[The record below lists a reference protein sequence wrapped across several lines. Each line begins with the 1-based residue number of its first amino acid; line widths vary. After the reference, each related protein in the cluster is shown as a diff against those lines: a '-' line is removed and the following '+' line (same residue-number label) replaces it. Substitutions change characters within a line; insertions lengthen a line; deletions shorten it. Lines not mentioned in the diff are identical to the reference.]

1 MKSRFFVSMG
11 LAVIAS
17 LGLVAVACGDD
28 DDDGGNGGGGGGDG
42 ETLQTVR
49 DRGTLRCGVK
59 DGQPGFG
66 NIEPDGSYAGN
77 DIEYCKALAAAIF
90 GDATKVEYVLAS
102 AQDRFELL
110 SSGEIDVL
118 IRTTTW
124 TSSRDVGLETRFTT
138 TTFYDGQ
145 GIIVGADSN
154 YTDLASLE
162 GSTICVTGGTTT
174 EQNLNDVLGGAGVS
188 FTPLTFEDDPSI
200 QAAFIAGRCDAWTG
214 DKGNLAGQRA
224 AFPEAEGGPEA
235 LRILSVTISKEPL
248 GPVVREG
255 DDEWFDI
262 VQWTVFGVIAAE
274 ELGVTQA
281 NVADAAA
288 NPPSA
293 DIARLLGVSFEGGEV
308 FDFGQSL
315 GLEPDFMQD
324 VIAAVGNYGEIYD
337 RTIEPIGLA
346 REGSLNDL
354 WTRGG
359 LIYSAPVR

>member
-1 MKSRFFVSMG
+1 MKTRNRIVLI
-11 LAVIAS
+11 LAMVAS
-17 LGLVAVACGDD
+17 FSLVAVTCGDD
-28 DDDGGNGGGGGGDG
+28 DDSDGDNGGGGD
-42 ETLQTVR
+42 TLQTVR
-49 DRGTLRCGVK
+49 DRDALRCGVK

-118 IRTTTW
+118 VRTTTW
-124 TSSRDVGLETRFTT
+124 TSSRDIGLESRFTT

-154 YTDLASLE
+154 FSDLASFE

-174 EQNLNDVLGGAGVS
+174 EQNLNDVLGGAGVT

-224 AFPEAEGGPEA
+224 SFPEAEGGPEA
-235 LRILSVTISKEPL
+235 LRILPLTISKEPL

-255 DDEWFDI
+255 DDDWFDI
-262 VQWTVFGVIAAE
+262 VQWTVFGLIGAE
-274 ELGVTQA
+274 ELGVTSG
-281 NVADAAA
+281 NVADLAA

-293 DIARLLGVSFEGGEV
+293 DIARLLGVGYEGGEV
-308 FDFGQSL
+308 SEFGSSL
-315 GLEPDFMQD
+315 GLEEDFMQD
-324 VIAAVGNYGEIYD
+324 VLAAVGNYGEIYE
-337 RTIEPIGLA
+337 RTLEPIGLA
-346 REGSLNDL
+346 RDGSLNDL

-359 LIYSAPVR
+359 LMYAAPVR

>member
-1 MKSRFFVSMG
+1 MKSKNRLV
-11 LAVIAS
+11 LIIAIVAS
-17 LGLVAVACGDD
+17 FSLVAFACGDD
-28 DDDGGNGGGGGGDG
+28 DDDNGGGGGGN
-42 ETLQTVR
+42 TLQQVR

-77 DIEYCKALAAAIF
+77 DIEYCKAIAAAVF

-110 SSGEIDVL
+110 SSGQIDVL
-118 IRTTTW
+118 VRTTTW
-124 TSSRDVGLETRFTT
+124 TSSRDIGLQTRFTT

-145 GIIVGADSN
+145 GIIVSADSN
-154 YTDLASLE
+154 YSDIQSLN

-174 EQNLNDVLGGAGVS
+174 EQNLNDVLGGAGVR

-214 DKGNLAGQRA
+214 DKGNLAGQRSG
-224 AFPEAEGGPEA
+224 FPAAEGGPEA
-235 LRILSVTISKEPL
+235 LRILPVTISKEPL

-255 DDEWFDI
+255 DDDWFDI
-262 VQWTVFGVIAAE
+262 VQWTVFGLINAE
-274 ELGVTQA
+274 ELGVTSA
-281 NVADAAA
+281 NVAAAAA

-293 DIARLLGVSFEGGEV
+293 AIARLLGVGYEGGEV
-308 FDFGQSL
+308 FNFGASL
-315 GLEPDFMQD
+315 GLDPGFMQK
-324 VIAAVGNYGEIYD
+324 VIAAVGNYGEIYE
-337 RTIEPIGLA
+337 RTIEPIGLPRA
-346 REGSLNDL
+346 GTLNDL

-359 LIYSAPVR
+359 LIYGAPIR

>member
-1 MKSRFFVSMG
+1 MKSRFLISVG
-11 LAVIAS
+11 LAAIAS
-17 LGLVAVACGDD
+17 LALVAVACGDD
-28 DDDGGNGGGGGGDG
+28 DDDDDNGGSGGGN
-42 ETLQTVR
+42 TLQTVR

-77 DIEYCKALAAAIF
+77 DVEFCKAIAAAIF

-154 YTDLASLE
+154 YTDIASLE

-174 EQNLNDVLGGAGVS
+174 EQNLNDVLGAAGVS

-224 AFPEAEGGPEA
+224 SFPEAEGGPDA
-235 LRILSVTISKEPL
+235 LKILPATISKEPL

-255 DDEWFDI
+255 DDDWFDI

-274 ELGVTQA
+274 ELGVTSA
-281 NVADAAA
+281 NVGDAAA

-308 FDFGQSL
+308 FDFGRSL
-315 GLEPDFMQD
+315 GLDEDFMQD
-324 VIAAVGNYGEIYD
+324 VIAAVGNFGEIYE